1 MPAIDFDMSGYD
13 APPARAA
20 FDPLPPGDYHA
31 IITDS
36 QMKDT
41 KAGTG
46 QYVELVMQIIEG
58 EFSGRKLWERLN
70 VVNPNKQAEDI
81 ARSQL
86 KSLSGVCGVEPLRDT
101 EQLHDT
107 PFIVSLEIDRKE
119 PTRNRVM
126 GYKSAKSAS
135 APAARPAARS
145 AAVAAPA
152 AAKKPWER

>member
-1 MPAIDFDMSGYD
+1 MSTIDFDMSGYD

-20 FDPLPPGDYHA
+20 FDPLPPGDYPA

-46 QYVELVMQIIEG
+46 QYIELVMQIIEG

-70 VVNPNKQAEDI
+70 VVNQNKQAEDI

-86 KSLSGVCGVEPLRDT
+86 KSLSGVCEVEPLRDT
-101 EQLHDT
+101 EQLHDK

-126 GYKSAKSAS
+126 GYKSVKSAS
-135 APAARPAARS
+135 APAARPVANP
-145 AAVAAPA
+145 AAVAAPE

>member
-1 MPAIDFDMSGYD
+1 MPVIDFDMSGYD

-46 QYVELVMQIIEG
+46 QYVELAMQIIEG

-70 VVNPNKQAEDI
+70 VVNHNKQAEDI

-86 KSLSGVCGVEPLRDT
+86 KSLSGVCEVEPLRDT

-126 GYKSAKSAS
+126 GYKSAKSAL
-135 APAARPAARS
+135 APAAKPAGRTA
-145 AAVAAPA
+145 AAPA
-152 AAKKPWER
+152 PEAAKKPWER